1 VNGAFPRGD
10 ESDDDGEEEEEGED
24 GETDEF
30 LGGVG
35 RKEKGDVRR
44 LPVDG
49 GEEIADATAETH
61 HERVGVEGLIVLVSG
76 GADVAQ
82 QRLARTQTDL
92 AGKVEKNDAEAEQG
106 GGGADGKRPTRRR

>member
-1 VNGAFPRGD
+1 MNGAFPRGD

-61 HERVGVEGLIVLVSG
+61 HERVGVEGLMERGRGEKGVCG
-76 GADVAQ
+76 GRAS
-82 QRLARTQTDL
+82 RC
-92 AGKVEKNDAEAEQG
+92 
-106 GGGADGKRPTRRR
+106 